1 MSNKIKN
8 ILLSPFAGG
17 AAGAV
22 VVLLLFQW
30 WSSPSKPE
38 ALKHQPDFSSR
49 PVAAVKG
56 KVIEEGV
63 FLQAANKAAP
73 AIVHI
78 KSRMR
83 PPQEEEDYHIYS
95 FHDRSF
101 NVPRT
106 TTGSGVLISED
117 GYLITNYH
125 VIEGAYEIQVLLW
138 DQRYFEAEVIGI
150 DSSTDLA
157 LLKID
162 ADGLAFLPF
171 GNSDQVQVGEWV
183 LALGNPFDLSFT
195 VTAGIISA
203 KARNINIIREE
214 DGLQIESFLQ
224 TDAVVNP
231 GNSGGALVN
240 LRGELIGINTAI
252 ASQTGSYSGYSFAVP
267 SNLVRKVAY
276 DLLEYGEVQRAILG
290 VQIQDLDIETA
301 RAYKLPH
308 LNGVLIRAVNAN
320 SGAEEAGLKAGDII
334 LMVDSLPVRNMSEL
348 QERIALHYPG
358 EVVKVTFLRDG
369 KTLSVSAKLRNVKG
383 GVTVAKKVNNV
394 HTFALGGEWANL
406 SREELSRYELESG
419 ARLLQLRP
427 GPLFNAGLEKG
438 FIVTELSINGKK
450 VKVKSATQL
459 AKLLRSA
466 EAHRHVLYME
476 GIYPNGSRQYYPIEW

>member
-1 MSNKIKN
+1 MSNRIKN
-8 ILLSPFAGG
+8 ILFSPFAGG
-17 AAGAV
+17 VAGAL

-30 WSSPSKPE
+30 WNSPSKPE
-38 ALKHQPDFSSR
+38 ALIHQPDFSAR
-49 PVAAVKG
+49 PVAAAKG
-56 KVIEEGV
+56 KVLDAEA
-63 FLQAANKAAP
+63 FLEAANKAAP

-83 PPQEEEDYHIYS
+83 SSEAEEELFYS
-95 FHDRSF
+95 FHDRSLKI
-101 NVPRT
+101 PRT
-106 TTGSGVLISED
+106 TTGSGVLISKD

-125 VIEGAYEIQVLLW
+125 VVEGAYEIQILLW
-138 DQRYFEAEVIGI
+138 DQRYFEAEVIGT
-150 DSSTDLA
+150 DPSTDLA

-162 ADGLAFLPF
+162 ADNLAFLPF
-171 GNSDQVQVGEWV
+171 GNSDQVQIGEWV

-214 DGLQIESFLQ
+214 NGLQIESFLQ

-301 RAYKLPH
+301 RAYKLTH
-308 LNGVLIRAVNAN
+308 LNGVLVKAVNAN
-320 SGAEEAGLKAGDII
+320 SGAEEAGLKPGDII
-334 LMVDSLPVRNMSEL
+334 LKVDSLPIRNMSEL

-358 EVVKVTFLRDG
+358 ETVQITFLRDG
-369 KTLSVSAKLRNVKG
+369 KKRSVTARLRNVKG
-383 GVTVAKKVNNV
+383 GLALAKKVNNV
-394 HTFALGGEWANL
+394 HVFALGGEWESL
-406 SREELSRYELESG
+406 SLEEMSRYELEGG

-450 VKVKSATQL
+450 IKIKDATQL

-476 GIYPNGSRQYYPIEW
+476 GIYPGGSRQYYPIEW

>member
-1 MSNKIKN
+1 MSNRIKN
-8 ILLSPFAGG
+8 ILFSPFAGG
-17 AAGAV
+17 VVGAL

-30 WSSPSKPE
+30 WNTPSKPE
-38 ALKHQPDFSSR
+38 ALSRQPDFSAR
-49 PVAAVKG
+49 PVATVKG
-56 KVIEEGV
+56 KPVEGEV

-83 PPQEEEDYHIYS
+83 PSEAEEELFYS
-95 FHDRSF
+95 FHDRGL
-101 NVPRT
+101 NIPRT

-125 VIEGAYEIQVLLW
+125 VVEGAYEIQVLLW

-150 DSSTDLA
+150 DPSTDLA

-162 ADGLAFLPF
+162 ADNLAFLPF
-171 GNSDQVQVGEWV
+171 GNSDQVQIGEWV

-214 DGLQIESFLQ
+214 NGLQIESFLQ

-240 LRGELIGINTAI
+240 LQGELIGINTAI

-308 LNGVLIRAVNAN
+308 LNGVLVKGVNAG
-320 SGAEEAGLKAGDII
+320 SGAEEAGLKPGDII

-358 EVVKVTFLRDG
+358 ETVKITFLRDG
-369 KTLSVSAKLRNVKG
+369 KKRSVPAKLRNVKG
-383 GVTVAKKVNNV
+383 GLALAKKVNNV
-394 HTFALGGEWANL
+394 HAFALGGEWGSL
-406 SREELSRYELESG
+406 SREELSRYEIEGG

-450 VKVKSATQL
+450 IKVKSATQL

-476 GIYPNGSRQYYPIEW
+476 GIYPGGSRQYYPIEW